1 MPRPYATATHS
12 SKSLAWLIGYVV
24 WASFSFPC
32 LVLAQQSELIVR
44 ASFNE
49 QGSIAPDGQFA
60 LQLSRPVTASEGRLA
75 VLLADTDLTALFVA
89 TQNELRYGPPSLPLP
104 IGSSELRVYLVSPN
118 DEWKVIAQFPLRVAA
133 KEALLDP
140 PPNGKSAR
148 KRGWLGFDK
157 FVVAPTLMV
166 GYKSQMAESHFPVN
180 NSFPRPTFFDGIT
193 RGGLRAEIQRGSFN
207 LQGQFDVTGSSYQ
220 REALRFDVMGV
231 EAPEVDLSS
240 YNLQLKMGGKDGSR
254 AIVLTS
260 GQSAFGI
267 HKYMMTAFN
276 SRGLSLLIPLGA
288 RSDVTLSVL
297 NGTNIVG
304 FGNFFGLDE
313 RQHQIQNA
321 TWGFEFL
328 KKRPGGLRLE
338 SSYLNGSLLP
348 RNNFNQ
354 TTVTDSERSHGW
366 GFRLLAS
373 DPAQR
378 LRIESGFARSKF
390 TNPVDPLLNQGFA
403 VVPVEDTTR
412 NARYVEASYDL
423 LRELK
428 LSETRKANLTVILR
442 HERVDP
448 LYRSIA
454 APVQADLMQNQVDL
468 VASIGEASVSASFG
482 GFDNN
487 LDELPSVLTTLTR
500 RRAFNVSAPLTMFLK
515 QQSKHSAWLP
525 RVGYGYDR
533 THQFAPAV
541 PVNGGFD
548 GNDNNLSFI
557 PNQASINQ
565 NFSVDWQVTRW
576 RFGYRFNQSLQD
588 NRQVR
593 REFADLLNRVS
604 VFTVGFTVTKFEAT
618 LEMHAESAENRE
630 TVRTDRTLRFSSN
643 VSWRMTALMTL
654 TASFSN
660 TNLGD
665 LAHTAYSRNTEF
677 QAQWSRRMVF
687 KEQSRFR
694 KMQAQF
700 FITYANRYGYA
711 YDTVF
716 GSSSV
721 RKTQTLNSGLS
732 FSFM

>member
-1 MPRPYATATHS
+1 M
-12 SKSLAWLIGYVV
+12 V
-24 WASFSFPC
+24 WASFLFSQHVF
-32 LVLAQQSELIVR
+32 AQNPDIPQLSIR
-44 ASFNE
+44 ASFGND
-49 QGSIAPDGQFA
+49 SNLAPDVDFS
-60 LQLSRPVTASEGRLA
+60 LQLNRPITPSEGRLA
-75 VLLADTDLTALFVA
+75 VLLADTDLTALFVVQENA
-89 TQNELRYGPPSLPLP
+89 LRYGPPALPLP
-104 IGSSELRVYLVSPN
+104 VGQSDLIVYLVSPH
-118 DEWKVIAQFPLRVAA
+118 DEWKVIARFPLRIAVRKTSPEPVAPTESTP
-133 KEALLDP
+133 KP
-140 PPNGKSAR
+140 R
-148 KRGWLGFDK
+148 WLGFEK
-157 FVVAPTLMV
+157 FSVKPTLMV
-166 GYKSQMAESHFPVN
+166 GYKSQMAESHFPAN
-180 NSFPRPTFFDGIT
+180 NRFPRSTFFDGIT
-193 RGGLRAEIQRGSFN
+193 RAGLRTEIQRGPFN

-220 REALRFDVMGV
+220 REALRFGVMGV

-240 YNLQLKMGGKDGSR
+240 YNLQLKMGGKDGR
-254 AIVLTS
+254 RPMVLTS
-260 GQSAFGI
+260 GQSAFGT

-276 SRGLSLLIPLGA
+276 SRGLSLLIPLGT
-288 RSDVTLSVL
+288 RSDVTLSAL

-304 FGNFFGLDE
+304 FGNFFGIEE
-313 RQHQIQNA
+313 RQHQIQSA

-366 GFRLLAS
+366 GVRLLAS

-390 TNPVDPLLNQGFA
+390 TNPADPLLNQGFA

-412 NARYVEASYDL
+412 NARYVEANYDL
-423 LRELK
+423 FRELK
-428 LSETRKANLTVILR
+428 LSERRKLNLTMILR

-468 VASIGEASVSASFG
+468 VASIGEASVNASFG

-500 RRAFNVSAPLTMFLK
+500 RRAFNVSAPLTMFLT
-515 QQSKHSAWLP
+515 QQSRHSMWLP

-533 THQFAPAV
+533 THQFAPTV

-557 PNQASINQ
+557 PNQVSINQ
-565 NFSVDWQVTRW
+565 NFSADWQLTKW
-576 RFGYRFNQSLQD
+576 RFGYRFNQSFQD

-604 VFTVGFTVTKFEAT
+604 VVTVGYTISKFEAT
-618 LEMHAESAENRE
+618 LELHAESAANGE
-630 TVRTDRTLRFSSN
+630 TVRTDRTLRFNSN
-643 VSWRMTALMTL
+643 VSWRMTPLMTL
-654 TASFSN
+654 TASGSN
-660 TNLGD
+660 TTLGD
-665 LAHTAYSRNTEF
+665 LRHTAYSRNTEF
-677 QAQWSRRMVF
+677 SVQWSRRLVF

-700 FITYANRYGYA
+700 FIIYANRYA
-711 YDTVF
+711 SAHDTVF
-716 GSSSV
+716 GSNSV